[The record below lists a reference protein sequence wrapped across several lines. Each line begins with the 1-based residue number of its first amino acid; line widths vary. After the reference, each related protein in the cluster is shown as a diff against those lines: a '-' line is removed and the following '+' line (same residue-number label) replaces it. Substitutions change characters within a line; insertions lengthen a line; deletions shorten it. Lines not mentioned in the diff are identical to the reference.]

1 MSNPDMM
8 RGVMNFANMF
18 TGNANNA
25 NNANN
30 GENGENGNGG
40 FDLGSLMRAAQQVMG
55 QNNNSNQESN
65 EKDNS
70 S

>member
-18 TGNANNA
+18 TGNA

-55 QNNNSNQESN
+55 QNNNNQESN